1 MFLLIAKGRGEIMG
15 ILEKITGGLGGNKNI
30 NLEEYMDAMEME
42 EVDALHEPADMYVKP
57 IALEREEDLDVIMT
71 ELKNGNIVLLNVS
84 RMIRWPNK
92 LKNSVTTLKEFANK
106 INGDIARIDEDK
118 ILLTPSKVK
127 IIKKMKRRR

>member
-1 MFLLIAKGRGEIMG
+1 MG
-15 ILEKITGGLGGNKNI
+15 ILDKITGGLGGNKNI

>member
-1 MFLLIAKGRGEIMG
+1 MG